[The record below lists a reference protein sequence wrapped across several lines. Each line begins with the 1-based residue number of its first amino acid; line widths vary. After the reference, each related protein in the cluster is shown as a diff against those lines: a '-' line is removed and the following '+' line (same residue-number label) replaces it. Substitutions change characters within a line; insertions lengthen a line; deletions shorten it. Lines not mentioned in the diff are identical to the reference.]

1 MKKRVILILIIIF
14 NISFITSSEPI
25 INLPPKII
33 NYTSFY
39 DETIIQGDNLTFNIF
54 ATDNEDL
61 VNDTLT
67 YKWYLNNLVKSYEN
81 VFEIKNISSG
91 FQEIKVEISDGNLS
105 INHKWQ
111 INVATKTKYEINKK
125 EPYFLIPPWMGIAI
139 IILLILIILFYYI
152 LKEMKKV

>member
-39 DETIIQGDNLTFNIF
+39 DETIIQGNNLTFNIF

-67 YKWYLNNLVKSYEN
+67 YKWYLNNLVKSIN
-81 VFEIKNISSG
+81 FSFKSKPIIS
-91 FQEIKVEISDGNLS
+91 
-105 INHKWQ
+105 
-111 INVATKTKYEINKK
+111 
-125 EPYFLIPPWMGIAI
+125 
-139 IILLILIILFYYI
+139 
-152 LKEMKKV
+152 